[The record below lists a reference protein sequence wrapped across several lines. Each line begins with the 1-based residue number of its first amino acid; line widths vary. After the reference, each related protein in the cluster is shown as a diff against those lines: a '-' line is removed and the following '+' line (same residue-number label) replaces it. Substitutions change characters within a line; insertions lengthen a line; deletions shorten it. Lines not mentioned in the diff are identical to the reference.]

1 MIIPLFMA
9 LISFSSFSQDV
20 PVYLEEYPLD
30 DRYKAGKFL
39 IYDCQR
45 KHYACVNQDGN
56 NSCIE
61 RREESKAKNA
71 GEYDCA
77 PLKTFPDKKN
87 CLLKNYEVVE
97 MNAWKRFCF
106 PK

>member
-1 MIIPLFMA
+1 MKLALLLALFPF
-9 LISFSSFSQDV
+9 LSFSQEV

-39 IYDCQR
+39 IYDCQK

-61 RREESKAKNA
+61 RREEGKVKNTQ
-71 GEYDCA
+71 EYDCA
-77 PLKTFPDKKN
+77 PLKSFQDKKS